1 MTGSR
6 SERGF
11 SYVLSTSSI
20 LSMYSSSNFPTHH
33 IFFPPR
39 LEVVA
44 FQQHPDGLPADVR
57 NQFAL
62 DHFFGQQ
69 PHRPTCPPLRRRRA
83 ASNTARSSPPSR
95 YRLPI
100 CHTALAESP
109 RLAPTAGVD
118 CP

>member
-20 LSMYSSSNFPTHH
+20 LSIYSSSNLPTHH

-57 NQFAL
+57 HPFAL
-62 DHFFGQQ
+62 DHFFGKQ
-69 PHRPTCPPLRRRRA
+69 PHRPTRSPFRRRRA
-83 ASNTARSSPPSR
+83 DHTPHPLLLSLLNTHT
-95 YRLPI
+95 LP
-100 CHTALAESP
+100 HTL
-109 RLAPTAGVD
+109 TIQ
-118 CP
+118 